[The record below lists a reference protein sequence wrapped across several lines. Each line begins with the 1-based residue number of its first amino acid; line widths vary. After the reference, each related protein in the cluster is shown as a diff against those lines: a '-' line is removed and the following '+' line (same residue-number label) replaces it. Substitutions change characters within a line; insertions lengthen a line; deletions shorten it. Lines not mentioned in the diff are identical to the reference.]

1 MSMENLAEWL
11 ESKNAMA
18 FRVFSSTDA
27 SDLPTGWTKPTAFPL
42 DGAIFYDGNTMVV
55 FTDEVPRIRLEGKTA
70 KTHRLSEL
78 QSWLDTNRGVTLVGY
93 CSLKFD
99 SRLLLKHHSVSGDHL
114 DLHEVLYEASKQHYD
129 DYGRRYDLR
138 SIAIINRTKQTPI
151 PHFSF
156 LMKPVELLIDW
167 QAGLSR
173 NVMKTLA
180 AETELIAKLYQVMSV
195 KGEIRINDERTE
207 HPVTI
212 PCPLTTGFHK
222 LSEHFIEANE
232 EE

>member
-1 MSMENLAEWL
+1 MENLGEWL
-11 ESKNAMA
+11 RVKNAMA
-18 FRVFSSTDA
+18 FRIFSSTDA

-70 KTHRLSEL
+70 KTHRLNEL
-78 QSWLDTNRGVTLVGY
+78 QSWLDTNKGVMLVGY
-93 CSLKFD
+93 GSLKFD

-156 LMKPVELLIDW
+156 LMKPVELLIEW
-167 QAGLSR
+167 RAGLSR

-180 AETELIAKLYQVMSV
+180 AETELIAKLFQDIHV

-212 PCPLTTGFHK
+212 PCLNLDLYPK
-222 LSEHFIEANE
+222 SSDYFIETNE

>member
-1 MSMENLAEWL
+1 MMGDMSEWL

-27 SDLPTGWTKPTAFPL
+27 SDLPTGWSKPTAFPL

-55 FTDEVPRIRLEGKTA
+55 FTNEVPRIRLEGKTA
-70 KTHRLSEL
+70 KTHRLDEL
-78 QSWLDTNRGVTLVGY
+78 QSWLDTNQGVTLVGY
-93 CSLKFD
+93 GSDNFD
-99 SRLLLKHHSVSGDHL
+99 SRLLVKHHSTSSDHL
-114 DLHEVLYEASKQHYD
+114 DLHEVMYEASKQHYED
-129 DYGRRYDLR
+129 HGRRYPLR
-138 SIAIINRTKQTPI
+138 TLAIANRMKQTPI

-156 LMKPVELLIDW
+156 LMKPVELLIEW

-180 AETELIAKLYQVMSV
+180 AETELIAKLYQVIAV
-195 KGEIRINDERTE
+195 KGEIRITDERTE

-212 PCPLTTGFHK
+212 PCPLTTGFLK
-222 LSEHFIEANE
+222 PSEHFTSANE